1 MYTVHLWLVGKRV
14 VDFLL
19 VLFELF
25 CQFLRLRCYEQIL
38 LKIVLFERGWVT
50 VSENFREK
58 GGRPPTNFGVRKL
71 ESLGYNFIA
80 DFFRQK
86 WNFTD
91 KNSKIAF
98 CVTLWV
104 T

>member
-1 MYTVHLWLVGKRV
+1 M
-14 VDFLL
+14 
-19 VLFELF
+19 
-25 CQFLRLRCYEQIL
+25 
-38 LKIVLFERGWVT
+38 
-50 VSENFREK
+50 SANFREK

-98 CVTLWV
+98 CVTLWGS
-104 T
+104 